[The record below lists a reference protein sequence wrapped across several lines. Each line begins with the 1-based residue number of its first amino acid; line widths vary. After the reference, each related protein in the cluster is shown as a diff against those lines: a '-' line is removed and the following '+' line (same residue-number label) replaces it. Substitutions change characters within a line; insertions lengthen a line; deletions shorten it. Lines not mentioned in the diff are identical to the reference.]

1 MEDFKNKSEAYWKEK
16 LTSEEYRVL
25 RKKGTEPA
33 FTSALNENK
42 EEGIYYCK
50 ACGAPLFT
58 SAAKF
63 DSGTGWPSYF
73 EPIDKNAVIL
83 KDDSSLLM
91 HRTEVLCS
99 TCGSHL
105 GHVFDDGPQPTGKRY
120 CMNGIALRFTPTEGA
135 IAKDGE

>member
-1 MEDFKNKSEAYWKEK
+1 
-16 LTSEEYRVL
+16 
-25 RKKGTEPA
+25 
-33 FTSALNENK
+33 LNENK